1 MLDQLVE
8 RYPAVKPIV
17 PDIQRACDAICACY
31 EQGGK
36 VLACGNGGSAADAE
50 HIVGELMKG
59 FLLKRPL
66 PAAEREKLAAAG
78 GADGEMIAG
87 QLQGALAALSLVT
100 SVALSTAFANDVNAD
115 LSYAQQ
121 VHGLGK
127 PGDVFI
133 GISTS
138 GNAKNVHYAAIA
150 AKARGMTVIGFT
162 GGTGGRLKNVSD
174 IAIVAPSNV
183 TYQIQ
188 ELHLPIYHC
197 LCIMVEEH
205 FFGKQL

>member
-1 MLDQLVE
+1 MLDQLVQ
-8 RYPAVKPIV
+8 RYPALKPIA
-17 PDIQRACDAICACY
+17 PDIQRACDTICACY

-59 FLLKRPL
+59 FLQKRPL
-66 PAAEREKLAAAG
+66 PAHERQKLAATG
-78 GADGEMIAG
+78 GADGEMMAA
-87 QLQGALAALSLVT
+87 QLQGVLPALSLVT
-100 SVALSTAFANDVNAD
+100 SVALSTAFANDVNPD
-115 LSYAQQ
+115 LAYAQQ
-121 VHGLGK
+121 VHGLGR
-127 PGDVFI
+127 PGDVLI

-162 GGTGGRLKNVSD
+162 GGTGGKLKAVSD
-174 IAIVAPSNV
+174 VAIIAPSNV

-197 LCIMVEEH
+197 LCIMVEER
-205 FFGKQL
+205 FFGRP